1 MSGLIARCCRL
12 VEILLDGGAPGTF
25 ARTNPIITQQGA
37 AYAVYE
43 YFCESCQKEFEKVL
57 SFHEHDEA
65 KVVCPNCATDKV
77 HQVMTRFVAVTSK
90 KS

>member
-1 MSGLIARCCRL
+1 M
-12 VEILLDGGAPGTF
+12 P
-25 ARTNPIITQQGA
+25 
-37 AYAVYE
+37 VYE